1 MIGQEDLSN
10 PPPRL
15 GRRTGLAAAMLA
27 LALRPARA
35 QGSRATTRI
44 VVPYAPGGTNDVTAR
59 LIAPSAGE
67 RLGQNWIIENRS
79 GANGAIGADA
89 VMRSQPDGHTL
100 LYSNDVIV
108 ALKHVQRGVTFD
120 LVNDFTPIIRV
131 MNLDFVLVGSA
142 RSVTQPDI
150 TALIAAIRQSP
161 NLYSFASSTLGAVG
175 QIAPAAL
182 AQALG
187 SDLTIV
193 GYRGSGPAINDL
205 IAGNVALG
213 VLPVGL
219 VLPMLAAGQ
228 LKAFA
233 TTSAQRLE
241 ALPDLPTM
249 SEAGFPTVTF
259 VGWNAIW
266 GPRGL
271 AVDTAR
277 AVHAAVTETLK
288 EPVIGQR
295 LAQLGCTPIF
305 ETQAEFAAMLSREG
319 ERYGAIISAAGISP
333 E

>member
-1 MIGQEDLSN
+1 MIGPEDLSHLS
-10 PPPRL
+10 PRL

-35 QGSRATTRI
+35 QGPRATTRI

-59 LIAPSAGE
+59 LIAPLVGE

-79 GANGAIGADA
+79 GANGAIGADT
-89 VMRSQPDGHTL
+89 VMRSQPDGQTL

-120 LVNDFTPIIRV
+120 LVHDFTPIIRV

-150 TALIAAIRQSP
+150 TTLIAAIRQAP

-187 SDLTIV
+187 LDLTIV